1 MVTEHIVYG
10 GCITFLIPRILQVYH
25 FFQSG
30 SIYNTPAGDH
40 NHIFQ
45 DLQIFTNKKIFQYVS
60 SEHTEE
66 DQLYPTVLFFDP
78 PDQVGVGV
86 DRVRL

>member
-30 SIYNTPAGDH
+30 SIYNTTVCDH

-45 DLQIFTNKKIFQYVS
+45 DLHISTNKKKLKHLSIKIPEKDKFN
-60 SEHTEE
+60 
-66 DQLYPTVLFFDP
+66 LTVLFFDP
-78 PDQVGVGV
+78 PH
-86 DRVRL
+86 